1 MLFYEF
7 VKNIQIYITDVRY
20 QITRTLT
27 TYYGFVFLLI

>member
-7 VKNIQIYITDVRY
+7 VKKYTNIHNGRAIK
-20 QITRTLT
+20 ITRTLT